1 MSASPQLSEK
11 PESSA
16 HRKIKVMVV
25 DDAVVIRGLISR
37 WLSEDPAIEVVST
50 QRTGAG
56 AVNDLVH
63 SDPDVV
69 VLDIE
74 MPEMDGLTALPKLLQ
89 LKRNLVV
96 IMASTLTQRNAEASM
111 KALSLGA
118 KDYVPKPEGNHG
130 VTTSTEFR
138 RDLIEKVKALG
149 GTALRRASA
158 AAARATRAAVDAH
171 APHAPHA
178 AKQYAL
184 RSFSKVSPR
193 ILAIGSSTGGPQA
206 LNSLLNGLGNTISR
220 VPVVITQHMPAT
232 FTATLA
238 THLAKASGMPAAE
251 GQNGETL
258 QAGHI
263 YVAPGGHHMVLEGSS
278 MAPKIKL
285 TTDPP
290 VNFCRPAVD
299 PLFETVSKLY
309 GSAVLSLVLTGM
321 GSDGAVGARVIADA
335 GGSVIAQDEA
345 TSVVWGMPGATAN
358 IGACAAILPLNEITA
373 KVKSILGASR

>member
-1 MSASPQLSEK
+1 MSASPQLTEK
-11 PESSA
+11 PASSA

-37 WLSEDPAIEVVST
+37 WLSEDSALEVVST

-138 RDLIEKVKALG
+138 RELVEKVKALG
-149 GTALRRASA
+149 ATALRRASA
-158 AAARATRAAVDAH
+158 AAARATRPAADV
-171 APHAPHA
+171 HA
-178 AKQYAL
+178 AHPPKQFAL
-184 RSFSKVSPR
+184 RPFSKVVPR

-206 LNSLLNGLGNTISR
+206 LNHLLNGLSNTISR

-238 THLAKASGMPAAE
+238 SHLAKASGMPAAE
-251 GQNGETL
+251 GQDGELL

-263 YVAPGGHHMVLEGSS
+263 YVAPGGHHMLLEGTGV
-278 MAPKIKL
+278 APKIKL

-299 PLFETVSKLY
+299 PLFESVSKLY
-309 GSAVLSLVLTGM
+309 GPAVLSLVLTGM
-321 GSDGAVGARVIADA
+321 GSDGAIGARIIADA

-345 TSVVWGMPGATAN
+345 SSVVWGMPGATAN
-358 IGACAAILPLNEITA
+358 IGACAAILPLNDIAT
-373 KVKSILGASR
+373 KVRSILGASR